1 MFNKKTGSILTVA
14 LILGVLGVAGVAM
27 AAQGP
32 SGMPCAD
39 PTLRQQM
46 MDSNVK
52 NGFMTQEQ
60 ADQMQKNM
68 DQMMTGGN
76 QANPMMQNGP
86 MNPMMPTGPRGNTP
100 TPGK

>member
-1 MFNKKTGSILTVA
+1 MFNKKTGLILTVA
-14 LILGVLGVAGVAM
+14 LILGVLGVAGIAM

-32 SGMPCAD
+32 SGMPCSD
-39 PTLRQQM
+39 PALRQQM

-76 QANPMMQNGP
+76 QANPMIHQGP
-86 MNPMMPTGPRGNTP
+86 HGNVP